1 MCALWIVTLTNGSCS
16 TVGGV
21 RHETFLPTTDELIF
35 NRNHVQQSVAGRV
48 REKVYVQIG
57 IHKKEDDDDDDDD
70 MRITT
75 KLDNMEIQKD
85 RRFYRRDQMPDS
97 RFNMPPPRVRFSS
110 GRARLC
116 AAASALASPN
126 SPAFQLPTTAP
137 GTLFSLPPAA
147 APLLADEDHI
157 RENRPTVELPDN
169 EEIELVLRRG
179 AAISC
184 NDFDESCDEDNV

>member
-1 MCALWIVTLTNGSCS
+1 M
-16 TVGGV
+16 
-21 RHETFLPTTDELIF
+21 
-35 NRNHVQQSVAGRV
+35 

-57 IHKKEDDDDDDDD
+57 IHKKEDDDDDGYDDG
-70 MRITT
+70 RITT
-75 KLDNMEIQKD
+75 KLDNVEIQNN
-85 RRFYRRDQMPDS
+85 RRSYRRDQMPDS

-110 GRARLC
+110 GRTRLC
-116 AAASALASPN
+116 AAASALASLN

-137 GTLFSLPPAA
+137 GALFSLPPAVA
-147 APLLADEDHI
+147 ALLADEDHI

-184 NDFDESCDEDNV
+184 NDFDESCDEDSV